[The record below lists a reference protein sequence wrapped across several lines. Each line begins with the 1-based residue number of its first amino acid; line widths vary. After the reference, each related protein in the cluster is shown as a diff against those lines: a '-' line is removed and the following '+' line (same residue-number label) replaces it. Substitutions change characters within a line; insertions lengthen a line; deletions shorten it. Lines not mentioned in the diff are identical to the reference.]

1 MIWFKQLENCCLEIY
16 IEFYIRENNGG
27 KLMFDSNF
35 RKKNKLITFFMIFLL
50 VFIPNAS
57 VLADDTEAFD
67 LKLTAQSA
75 ILIEASTGRVIWEK
89 DADVRHY
96 PASMTKMMTGILALE
111 KLPPKAD
118 VVISPNAAATE
129 DCPLEIVAGECLSAD
144 NIITGM
150 LMESDNGAAV
160 AIAEAVDGSV
170 SQFVQRM
177 NERAQAIGMSNTH
190 FVNPNGLTEANH
202 YSTARDMAKLARFA
216 MNNKKFREIVSTKN
230 QVIHWE
236 VPARQQKLAENT
248 NKLLANY
255 NGMNGIKTGWTEAA
269 GGCLAASARRNGV
282 ELIAIVMQTPG
293 PDDRFA
299 DASKLLDYGFK
310 QVKMVKGIA
319 KDRVSRKLWVRGG
332 TSASVMAHPAED
344 INYPLINGE
353 DPKHYTL
360 SYDVPKVIAAPLK
373 DGETVGRIIIK
384 YDNKEVGSVPMIS
397 EKVEAGFSIGSWLVG
412 VFSGLLE
419 KI

>member
-1 MIWFKQLENCCLEIY
+1 MIWFKQLENCYLEID

-35 RKKNKLITFFMIFLL
+35 RKKNKLIAFFMIFLL

-57 VLADDTEAFD
+57 VLADDTEAID

-177 NERAQAIGMSNTH
+177 NEKAQEIGMSNTH

-216 MNNKKFREIVSTKN
+216 MNNKKFREIVSTKK

-255 NGMNGIKTGWTEAA
+255 NGMNGIKTGWTKAA

-412 VFSGLLE
+412 VFAGLLE

>member
-1 MIWFKQLENCCLEIY
+1 
-16 IEFYIRENNGG
+16 
-27 KLMFDSNF
+27 MFDSNF
-35 RKKNKLITFFMIFLL
+35 RKKNKLIAFFMIFLL
-50 VFIPNAS
+50 IFIPNAS

-67 LKLTAQSA
+67 LKFTAQSA

-160 AIAEAVDGSV
+160 AIAEAVYGSV

-299 DASKLLDYGFK
+299 DARKLLDYGFK

-332 TSASVMAHPAED
+332 TSASVMAHPADD

-412 VFSGLLE
+412 VFAGLLE

>member
-1 MIWFKQLENCCLEIY
+1 MIWFKQLENCCLEID

-35 RKKNKLITFFMIFLL
+35 RKKNKLIAFFMIFLL

-57 VLADDTEAFD
+57 VLADDTEAID

-177 NERAQAIGMSNTH
+177 NERAQEIGMSNTH

-216 MNNKKFREIVSTKN
+216 MNNKKFREIVSTKK

-255 NGMNGIKTGWTEAA
+255 NGMNGIKTGWTRAA

-310 QVKMVKGIA
+310 KVKMVKGIA

-360 SYDVPKVIAAPLK
+360 SYEVPKVIAAPLK

-412 VFSGLLE
+412 VFAGLLE

>member
-1 MIWFKQLENCCLEIY
+1 MIWFKQLENCCLEID

-177 NERAQAIGMSNTH
+177 NERAQVIGMSNTH
-190 FVNPNGLTEANH
+190 FVNPNGLTEAKH

-332 TSASVMAHPAED
+332 TSASVMAHPADD

>member
-1 MIWFKQLENCCLEIY
+1 MIWFKQLENCCLEID

-50 VFIPNAS
+50 IFIPNAS

-111 KLPPKAD
+111 KLLPKAD

-177 NERAQAIGMSNTH
+177 NERAQEIGMSNTH

-299 DASKLLDYGFK
+299 DARKLLDYGFK

-412 VFSGLLE
+412 VFAGLLE

>member
-1 MIWFKQLENCCLEIY
+1 
-16 IEFYIRENNGG
+16 
-27 KLMFDSNF
+27 MFDSNF

-202 YSTARDMAKLARFA
+202 FSTARGMAKLARFA

-412 VFSGLLE
+412 VFAGLLE

>member
-1 MIWFKQLENCCLEIY
+1 MIWFKQLENCCLEID

-35 RKKNKLITFFMIFLL
+35 RKKNKLITLFMIFLL

-177 NERAQAIGMSNTH
+177 NERAQEIGMSNTH

-202 YSTARDMAKLARFA
+202 YST
-216 MNNKKFREIVSTKN
+216 
-230 QVIHWE
+230 
-236 VPARQQKLAENT
+236 
-248 NKLLANY
+248 
-255 NGMNGIKTGWTEAA
+255 
-269 GGCLAASARRNGV
+269 
-282 ELIAIVMQTPG
+282 
-293 PDDRFA
+293 DR
-299 DASKLLDYGFK
+299 K
-310 QVKMVKGIA
+310 
-319 KDRVSRKLWVRGG
+319 
-332 TSASVMAHPAED
+332 SV
-344 INYPLINGE
+344 
-353 DPKHYTL
+353 
-360 SYDVPKVIAAPLK
+360 V
-373 DGETVGRIIIK
+373 
-384 YDNKEVGSVPMIS
+384 
-397 EKVEAGFSIGSWLVG
+397 
-412 VFSGLLE
+412 
-419 KI
+419 

>member
-67 LKLTAQSA
+67 LKFTAQSA

-111 KLPPKAD
+111 KLPPKTD

-177 NERAQAIGMSNTH
+177 NERAQEIGMSNTH

-216 MNNKKFREIVSTKN
+216 MNNKKFREIVSTKK

-255 NGMNGIKTGWTEAA
+255 NGMNGIKTGWTKAA

-412 VFSGLLE
+412 VFAGLLE

>member
-1 MIWFKQLENCCLEIY
+1 MIWFKQLENCCLEID

-27 KLMFDSNF
+27 KLMFNSNF
-35 RKKNKLITFFMIFLL
+35 RKKNKLIAFFMIFLL
-50 VFIPNAS
+50 IFIPNAS

-177 NERAQAIGMSNTH
+177 NERAQEIGMSNTH

-216 MNNKKFREIVSTKN
+216 MNNKKFREIVSTKK

-255 NGMNGIKTGWTEAA
+255 NGMNGIKTGWTKAA

-299 DASKLLDYGFK
+299 DARKLLDYGFK

-412 VFSGLLE
+412 VFAGLLE

>member
-1 MIWFKQLENCCLEIY
+1 MIWFKQLENCCLEID

-35 RKKNKLITFFMIFLL
+35 RKKNKLITLFMIFLL

-177 NERAQAIGMSNTH
+177 NERAQEIGMSNTH

-412 VFSGLLE
+412 VFAGLLE

>member
-1 MIWFKQLENCCLEIY
+1 MIWFKQLENCCLEID

-35 RKKNKLITFFMIFLL
+35 RKKNKLIAFFMIFLL
-50 VFIPNAS
+50 VFIPSAS
-57 VLADDTEAFD
+57 VLADDTEAID

-177 NERAQAIGMSNTH
+177 NERAQEIGMSNTH

-216 MNNKKFREIVSTKN
+216 MNNKKFREIVSTKK

-255 NGMNGIKTGWTEAA
+255 NGMNGIKTGWTRAA

-310 QVKMVKGIA
+310 QVTMVKGIA

-360 SYDVPKVIAAPLK
+360 SYEVPKVIAAPLK
-373 DGETVGRIIIK
+373 EGETVGRIIIK

-412 VFSGLLE
+412 VFAGLLE

>member
-1 MIWFKQLENCCLEIY
+1 MIWFKQLENCCLEID

-50 VFIPNAS
+50 IFIPNAS

-111 KLPPKAD
+111 KLLPKAD

-177 NERAQAIGMSNTH
+177 NERAQEIGMSNTH

-216 MNNKKFREIVSTKN
+216 MNNKKFREIVSTKK

-255 NGMNGIKTGWTEAA
+255 NGMNGIKTGWTKAA

-397 EKVEAGFSIGSWLVG
+397 EKVETGFSIGSWLVG
-412 VFSGLLE
+412 IFAGLLE

>member
-1 MIWFKQLENCCLEIY
+1 MIWFKQLENCCLEID

-50 VFIPNAS
+50 IFIPNAS

-216 MNNKKFREIVSTKN
+216 MNNKKFREIVSTKK

-299 DASKLLDYGFK
+299 DARKLLDYGFK

-332 TSASVMAHPAED
+332 TSASVMVHPAED

>member
-1 MIWFKQLENCCLEIY
+1 MIWFKQLENCCLEID

-35 RKKNKLITFFMIFLL
+35 RKKNKLITLFMIFLL

-248 NKLLANY
+248 NKLLVNY

-299 DASKLLDYGFK
+299 DARKLLDYGFK

-412 VFSGLLE
+412 VFAGLLE

>member
-1 MIWFKQLENCCLEIY
+1 MIWFKQLENCCLEID

-332 TSASVMAHPAED
+332 TSASVMAHPADD

>member
-1 MIWFKQLENCCLEIY
+1 MIWFKQLENCCLEID

-216 MNNKKFREIVSTKN
+216 MNNKKFREIVSTKK

-255 NGMNGIKTGWTEAA
+255 NGMNGIKTGWTKAA

-310 QVKMVKGIA
+310 QVTMVKGIA

-360 SYDVPKVIAAPLK
+360 SYEVPKVIAAPLK
-373 DGETVGRIIIK
+373 EGETVGRIIIK

-412 VFSGLLE
+412 VFAGLLE

>member
-1 MIWFKQLENCCLEIY
+1 MIWFKQLENCCLEID

-35 RKKNKLITFFMIFLL
+35 RKKNKLIVLFMIFLL
-50 VFIPNAS
+50 IFIPNAS

-177 NERAQAIGMSNTH
+177 NERAQEIGMSNTH

-299 DASKLLDYGFK
+299 DARKLLDYGFK

-412 VFSGLLE
+412 VFAGLLE

>member
-1 MIWFKQLENCCLEIY
+1 MIWFKQLENCCLEID

-35 RKKNKLITFFMIFLL
+35 RKKNKLIAFFMIFLL
-50 VFIPNAS
+50 IFIPNAS

-177 NERAQAIGMSNTH
+177 NERAQEIGMSNTH

-255 NGMNGIKTGWTEAA
+255 NGMNGIKTGWTKAA

-412 VFSGLLE
+412 VFAGLLE

>member
-1 MIWFKQLENCCLEIY
+1 
-16 IEFYIRENNGG
+16 
-27 KLMFDSNF
+27 MFDSNF

-299 DASKLLDYGFK
+299 DARKLLDYGFK

-412 VFSGLLE
+412 VFAGLLE

>member
-1 MIWFKQLENCCLEIY
+1 
-16 IEFYIRENNGG
+16 
-27 KLMFDSNF
+27 MFDSNF
-35 RKKNKLITFFMIFLL
+35 RKKNKLIAFFMIFLL

-57 VLADDTEAFD
+57 VLADDTEAID
-67 LKLTAQSA
+67 LNLTAQSA

-177 NERAQAIGMSNTH
+177 NERAQEIGMSNTH

-216 MNNKKFREIVSTKN
+216 MNNKKFREIVSTKK

-255 NGMNGIKTGWTEAA
+255 NGMNGIKTGWTRAA

-293 PDDRFA
+293 PDNRFA

-310 QVKMVKGIA
+310 QVTMVKGIA

-360 SYDVPKVIAAPLK
+360 SYEVPKVIAAPLK
-373 DGETVGRIIIK
+373 EGETVGRIIIK

-412 VFSGLLE
+412 VFAGLLE

>member
-1 MIWFKQLENCCLEIY
+1 
-16 IEFYIRENNGG
+16 
-27 KLMFDSNF
+27 MFDSNF

-50 VFIPNAS
+50 IFIPNAS

-111 KLPPKAD
+111 KLLPKAD

-177 NERAQAIGMSNTH
+177 NERAQEIGMSNTH

-216 MNNKKFREIVSTKN
+216 MNNKKFREIVSTKK

-255 NGMNGIKTGWTEAA
+255 NGMNGIKTGWTKAA

-412 VFSGLLE
+412 IFAGLLE

>member
-1 MIWFKQLENCCLEIY
+1 MIWFKQLENCCLEID

-27 KLMFDSNF
+27 KLMFNSNF
-35 RKKNKLITFFMIFLL
+35 RKKNKLIAFFMIFLL
-50 VFIPNAS
+50 IFIPNAS

-255 NGMNGIKTGWTEAA
+255 NGMNGIKTGWTKAA

-299 DASKLLDYGFK
+299 DARKLLDYGFK

-332 TSASVMAHPAED
+332 TSASVMAHPADD

>member
-1 MIWFKQLENCCLEIY
+1 MIWFKQLENCCLEID

-332 TSASVMAHPAED
+332 TSASVMAHPADD

-412 VFSGLLE
+412 VFAGLLE

>member
-1 MIWFKQLENCCLEIY
+1 MIWFKQLENCCLEID

-412 VFSGLLE
+412 IFAGLLE

>member
-1 MIWFKQLENCCLEIY
+1 MIWFKQLENCCLEID

-35 RKKNKLITFFMIFLL
+35 RKKNKLITLFMIFLL
-50 VFIPNAS
+50 IFIPNAS

-177 NERAQAIGMSNTH
+177 NERAQEIGMSNTH

-412 VFSGLLE
+412 VFAGLLE

>member
-1 MIWFKQLENCCLEIY
+1 MIWFKQLENCCLEID

-50 VFIPNAS
+50 IFIPNAS
-57 VLADDTEAFD
+57 VLANDTEAFD

-111 KLPPKAD
+111 KLLPKAD

-177 NERAQAIGMSNTH
+177 NERAQEIGMSNTH

-216 MNNKKFREIVSTKN
+216 MNNKKFREIVSTKK

-255 NGMNGIKTGWTEAA
+255 NGMNGIKTGWTKAA

-412 VFSGLLE
+412 IFAGLLE

>member
-1 MIWFKQLENCCLEIY
+1 
-16 IEFYIRENNGG
+16 
-27 KLMFDSNF
+27 MFDSNF

-412 VFSGLLE
+412 VFAGLLE

>member
-1 MIWFKQLENCCLEIY
+1 MIWFKQLENCCLEID

-35 RKKNKLITFFMIFLL
+35 RKKNKLIAFFMIFLL

-299 DASKLLDYGFK
+299 DARKLLDYGFK

-384 YDNKEVGSVPMIS
+384 YDNKEIGSVPMIS

>member
-1 MIWFKQLENCCLEIY
+1 MIWFKQLENCCLEID

-50 VFIPNAS
+50 IFIPNAS

-111 KLPPKAD
+111 KLLPKAD

-177 NERAQAIGMSNTH
+177 NERAQEIGMSNTH

-216 MNNKKFREIVSTKN
+216 MNNKKFRERVSTKK

-255 NGMNGIKTGWTEAA
+255 NGMNGIKTGWTKAA

-319 KDRVSRKLWVRGG
+319 KDRFSGKRWVRGG

-412 VFSGLLE
+412 IFAGLLE

>member
-1 MIWFKQLENCCLEIY
+1 
-16 IEFYIRENNGG
+16 
-27 KLMFDSNF
+27 MFDSNF

-50 VFIPNAS
+50 IFIPNAS
-57 VLADDTEAFD
+57 VLANDTEAFD

-111 KLPPKAD
+111 KLLPKAD

-177 NERAQAIGMSNTH
+177 NERAQEIGMSNTH

-216 MNNKKFREIVSTKN
+216 MNNKKFREIVSTKK

-255 NGMNGIKTGWTEAA
+255 NGMNGIKTGWTKAA

-412 VFSGLLE
+412 IFAGLLE

>member
-1 MIWFKQLENCCLEIY
+1 MIWFKQLENCCLEID

-35 RKKNKLITFFMIFLL
+35 RKKNKLIAFFMIFLL
-50 VFIPNAS
+50 IFIPNAS

-216 MNNKKFREIVSTKN
+216 MNNKKFREIVSTKK

-255 NGMNGIKTGWTEAA
+255 NGMNGIKTGWTRAA

-412 VFSGLLE
+412 VFAGLLE

>member
-1 MIWFKQLENCCLEIY
+1 MIWFKQLENCCLEID

-35 RKKNKLITFFMIFLL
+35 RKKNKLIAFFMIFLL
-50 VFIPNAS
+50 IFIPNAS

-360 SYDVPKVIAAPLK
+360 SYEVPKVIAAPLK

-412 VFSGLLE
+412 VFAGLLE

>member
-177 NERAQAIGMSNTH
+177 NERAQEIGMSNTH

-255 NGMNGIKTGWTEAA
+255 NGMNGIKTGWTKAA

-412 VFSGLLE
+412 VFAGLLE

>member
-1 MIWFKQLENCCLEIY
+1 MIWFKQLENCCLEID

-177 NERAQAIGMSNTH
+177 NERAQEIGMSNTH

-255 NGMNGIKTGWTEAA
+255 NGMNGIKTGWTKAA

-299 DASKLLDYGFK
+299 DARKLLDYGFK

-412 VFSGLLE
+412 VFAGLLE

>member
-111 KLPPKAD
+111 KLPPKTD

-177 NERAQAIGMSNTH
+177 NERAQEIGMSNTH

-248 NKLLANY
+248 NKLLVNY

-299 DASKLLDYGFK
+299 DARKLLDYGFK

-412 VFSGLLE
+412 VFAGLLE

>member
-1 MIWFKQLENCCLEIY
+1 MIWFKQLENCCLEID

-35 RKKNKLITFFMIFLL
+35 RKKNKLIAFFMIFLL
-50 VFIPNAS
+50 IFIPNAS

-216 MNNKKFREIVSTKN
+216 MNNKKFREIVSTKK

-412 VFSGLLE
+412 VFAGLLE

>member
-1 MIWFKQLENCCLEIY
+1 MIWFKQLENCCLEID

-35 RKKNKLITFFMIFLL
+35 RKKNKLIAFFMIFLL
-50 VFIPNAS
+50 IFIPNAS

-299 DASKLLDYGFK
+299 DARKLLDYGFK

-332 TSASVMAHPAED
+332 TSASVIAHPAED

-412 VFSGLLE
+412 VFAGLLE

>member
-1 MIWFKQLENCCLEIY
+1 MIWFKQLENCCLEID

-35 RKKNKLITFFMIFLL
+35 RKKNKLITLFMIFLL

-160 AIAEAVDGSV
+160 AIAEAVDDSV

-177 NERAQAIGMSNTH
+177 NERAQEIGMSNTH

-299 DASKLLDYGFK
+299 DARKLLDYGFK

-412 VFSGLLE
+412 VFAGLLE

>member
-50 VFIPNAS
+50 IFIPNAS

-75 ILIEASTGRVIWEK
+75 ILIEASTGRIIWEK

-412 VFSGLLE
+412 FFAGLLE